1 MTPVGLVVLGAGVVL
16 LWSGAKGVDVRD
28 VIKGAFTGNKPTA
41 GGLTHDQQVAAQ
53 PHPSASSGPAVP
65 SKAETG
71 KVTLGGGVN
80 PAGKTPGQGGPTLD
94 AGTVNSTHPYIKN
107 A

>member
-1 MTPVGLVVLGAGVVL
+1 VTPVGLVVLGAGVVL
-16 LWSGAKGVDVRD
+16 LWSGAKGFDVRE
-28 VIKGAFTGNKPTA
+28 VIKGAFTGNKPTKA
-41 GGLTHDQQVAAQ
+41 GATHDEQVAAQ

-71 KVTLGGGVN
+71 KVTLGPGTN
-80 PAGKTPGQGGPTLD
+80 PNGKQPGQGGPTLD
-94 AGTVNSTHPYIKN
+94 AGTANSPHPYIKN